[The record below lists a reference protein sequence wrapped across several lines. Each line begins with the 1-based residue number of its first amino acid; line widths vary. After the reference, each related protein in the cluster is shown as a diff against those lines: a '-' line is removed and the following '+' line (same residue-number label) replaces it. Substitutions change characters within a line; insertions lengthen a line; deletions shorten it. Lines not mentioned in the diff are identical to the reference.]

1 MRCALPSSR
10 VRSAHRLQPFSSDP
24 RRTCV
29 QVPASAEGE
38 AAEAEGVPGAA
49 GAASAAPEQVPAHP
63 PAPERVEQQLEQQ
76 EEQQPVPE
84 LSRETKPRVMA
95 PFRRVAGLFAGTVM
109 GVNEDGTLKVS
120 FDDGDYDGNVPR
132 AYVRDMTAAEK
143 VKAENAYAARMAT
156 MQAVERARALACE
169 T

>member
-1 MRCALPSSR
+1 M
-10 VRSAHRLQPFSSDP
+10 
-24 RRTCV
+24 

-38 AAEAEGVPGAA
+38 AAG
-49 GAASAAPEQVPAHP
+49 
-63 PAPERVEQQLEQQ
+63 PERVEQQLEQQ

-95 PFRRVAGLFAGTVM
+95 PFRRAGLFAGTVM
-109 GVNEDGTLKVS
+109 GENEDGTLKVS

-132 AYVRDMTAAEK
+132 ASVRGMTAAEK

>member
-1 MRCALPSSR
+1 M
-10 VRSAHRLQPFSSDP
+10 
-24 RRTCV
+24 

-38 AAEAEGVPGAA
+38 AAGAEGVPGAA
-49 GAASAAPEQVPAHP
+49 GAASAAPEQAPAHP

-84 LSRETKPRVMA
+84 LSRETKPKVMA
-95 PFRRVAGLFAGTVM
+95 PFRRAGLFPGTVM
-109 GVNEDGTLKVS
+109 GENEDGTVQIS

-132 AYVRDMTAAEK
+132 ASVRGMTAAEK